1 MVAESG
7 ITWGVTRK
15 VNTGSMRDQLLES
28 GYKHN
33 EGPKIGEEPG
43 ITWGVSRKV
52 NTGSMRDQLL
62 ESGYKHNEGPRM
74 GAEPGITWGL
84 VGRLIQAV

>member
-1 MVAESG
+1 
-7 ITWGVTRK
+7 
-15 VNTGSMRDQLLES
+15 MRDQLMES

-33 EGPKIGEEPG
+33 EGPEMGEKSG

-62 ESGYKHNEGPRM
+62 ESGYKPNEGPKM
-74 GAEPGITWGL
+74 GEEPGITWGL

>member
-1 MVAESG
+1 
-7 ITWGVTRK
+7 
-15 VNTGSMRDQLLES
+15 MRDQLLES

-43 ITWGVSRKV
+43 ITWGRV
-52 NTGSMRDQLL
+52 
-62 ESGYKHNEGPRM
+62 
-74 GAEPGITWGL
+74 

>member
-1 MVAESG
+1 
-7 ITWGVTRK
+7 
-15 VNTGSMRDQLLES
+15 
-28 GYKHN
+28 
-33 EGPKIGEEPG
+33 
-43 ITWGVSRKV
+43 
-52 NTGSMRDQLL
+52 MRDQLL